1 MKLNELR
8 KKLTAIVALMTEFT
22 NNHPE
27 PTDEELKEFEQL
39 EAEYENIEKQIER
52 IEKINAKMKYLD
64 GVDDVPLGSGAEP
77 NAKEKDEDKYTQ
89 HFLAYARR
97 GDDSKF
103 TNTLSTITGE
113 DGGYLVPQEWAKQ
126 IISDLSK
133 ETHVRKFATVIQTGG
148 TYNMPL
154 GTSSPTFGWIDELG
168 TYPTADAKFAN
179 KTLEAWKTGGIIK
192 VSEELLEDE
201 QFDLENYLREQTTQA
216 INLIE
221 GEAFLVGDGVK
232 KPLGVAQS
240 IADEN
245 KLETAVT
252 DAITLSDV
260 EDLFLAPKARHRKR
274 GTWIISEK
282 FFKAVFKMKDADG
295 NRVWSSGFTAN
306 EEGRIFNKPYEIDD
320 TLTGEAGKPLA
331 FFGDFSHY
339 KIGDRG
345 AIGLRRIT
353 GLYEETGE
361 VGFKIY
367 KRVDGKLTNDKAIAM
382 LTNKA

>member
-1 MKLNELR
+1 MKNLR
-8 KKLTAIVALMTEFT
+8 KKLAAIVALMIDFT
-22 NNHPE
+22 NNNPE
-27 PTDEELKEFEQL
+27 PTEEQLKEFEQL
-39 EAEYENIEKQIER
+39 ETDYANVEAQINR
-52 IEKINAKMKYLD
+52 IEKVEAKMKYLD
-64 GVDDVPLGSGAEP
+64 GTDEEPLGAGG
-77 NAKEKDEDKYTQ
+77 NAKDKEQNEYVQ
-89 HFLAYARR
+89 NFLNYART
-97 GDDSKF
+97 GDNIEF
-103 TNTLSTITGE
+103 NNTLSTLTGE
-113 DGGYLVPQEWAKQ
+113 DGGYLVPDEWAKQ
-126 IISDLSK
+126 IIADLSK

-168 TYPTADAKFAN
+168 TYPSTDSKFAN
-179 KTLEAWKTGGIIK
+179 KVLEAWKVGGIIK

-201 QFDLENYLREQTTQA
+201 QFDLETYLREQATEA
-216 INLIE
+216 IALIE

-232 KPLGVAQS
+232 KPLGVTEF
-240 IADEN
+240 IHADN
-245 KLETAVT
+245 KLTTAVT
-252 DAITLSDV
+252 DAITLNDV
-260 EDLFLAPKARHRKR
+260 EDLFLAPKAKHRKK

-282 FFKAVFKMKDADG
+282 FFKAIFKMKDADG

-320 TLTGEAGKPLA
+320 TLAGLAGEPLA
-331 FFGDFSHY
+331 FFGDWSHY

-367 KRVDGKLTNDKAIAM
+367 KRTDGKLTNDKAIAE
-382 LTNKA
+382 LINKA